1 VQSSRFVQTLARF
14 LRGKAG
20 MTSRLGG
27 GVTSQVPAN
36 LRARRRNPWQAAAAM
51 VKAWVA
57 AGAKND

>member
-1 VQSSRFVQTLARF
+1 VQTLARF